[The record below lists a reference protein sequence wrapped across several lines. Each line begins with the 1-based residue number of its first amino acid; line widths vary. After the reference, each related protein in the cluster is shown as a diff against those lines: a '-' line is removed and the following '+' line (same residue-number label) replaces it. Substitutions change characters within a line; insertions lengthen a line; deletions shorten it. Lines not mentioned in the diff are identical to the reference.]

1 MKGEREMRVI
11 KRSKI
16 LALALSLAMLICAM
30 PMMASAEEPA
40 APISIDEVSVVDAGE
55 GLLDVTVSYT
65 TTEEA
70 GDQITILA
78 TVSTDE
84 ITSDNANNI
93 IAYIDQFARAD
104 AAGEFTFKMDS
115 DKLLDSNVYV
125 KMGGTNVASPAE
137 MTGTFTETSD
147 GVKVFGYVT
156 VPGAT
161 VSLGDQETETDEN
174 GYFEFVDVSA
184 GNYTITI
191 DKRGAIARTVAVTV
205 ADADV
210 AVSTENDKLLLIL
223 GNFYTEDE
231 GDGIAKI
238 NVSDL
243 NLLLNNFNKSSNDED
258 YDDVYNLYTGDESDG
273 ISKINVSDLNI
284 LLNNFNKSS
293 LDYDN

>member
-104 AAGEFTFKMDS
+104 ATGEFTFKMDS

-174 GYFEFVDVSA
+174 GYFEFVNVSA
-184 GNYTITI
+184 GSYTITI

-210 AVSTENDKLLLIL
+210 AVSEEDDEIELIM
-223 GNFYTEDE
+223 GNFYTDDD
-231 GDGIAKI
+231 DGLPKI
-238 NVSDL
+238 NVYDL
-243 NLLLNNFNKSSNDED
+243 TVFLNNFGKTTQDDD
-258 YDDVYNLYTGDESDG
+258 YDEMFNLYTDDDDG
-273 ISKINVSDLNI
+273 LPKINVYDLTVF
-284 LLNNFNKSS
+284 LNNFGKTSA
-293 LDYDN
+293 DYDN